1 MSIVY
6 IGARHDAAREP
17 RDLAMMTRIMALSSA
32 CTALTA
38 SWQPVPPGAWEG
50 SFFRGSSPPRSRP
63 TAATDAAGNT
73 WLFGGSAEPALSRR
87 NLVRGALWAAGSRA
101 LALSSAASAYT
112 INEVKPDERDL
123 YYEAQNGK
131 SGPKRILWIGSG
143 NVTKGLI
150 KDLFQ
155 AGNEVIALDLK
166 RPKPRDYRA
175 ATTYATEHGFQFSFF
190 QGDATRLKFDDASFD
205 VVVSSQFLCQFDQIG
220 GPKTVIEEIRRV
232 LKPGGRFGFYEDEPE
247 VDKVIVGK
255 VFGESAVVR
264 VDANPLKSNIIGGV
278 VRKV

>member
-1 MSIVY
+1 
-6 IGARHDAAREP
+6 
-17 RDLAMMTRIMALSSA
+17 MALSSA

-38 SWQPVPPGAWEG
+38 SWQPVPPGAWEA
-50 SFFRGSSPPRSRP
+50 SFFRGSSPPRSGP
-63 TAATDAAGNT
+63 PGATDAAGST
-73 WLFGGSAEPALSRR
+73 WLFAEPALSRR
-87 NLVRGALWAAGSRA
+87 NLVRGALWAAGSQT
-101 LALSSAASAYT
+101 LGLSSAASAYT

-123 YYEAQNGK
+123 YHEAQNGK

-175 ATTYATEHGFQFSFF
+175 ATTYATEHGFTFSFF
-190 QGDATRLKFDDASFD
+190 QGDATRLKFDDESFD

-255 VFGESAVVR
+255 VFGESAVIR